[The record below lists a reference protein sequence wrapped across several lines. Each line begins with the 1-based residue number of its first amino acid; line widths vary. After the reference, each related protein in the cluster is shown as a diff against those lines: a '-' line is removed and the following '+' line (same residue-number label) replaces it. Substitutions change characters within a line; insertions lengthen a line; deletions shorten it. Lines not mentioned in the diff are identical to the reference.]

1 MDTLARLNGAAEAGE
16 VLTVVYHG
24 GSQPGAKR
32 LLSPI
37 KVTPREI
44 RARDIATGEVKNF
57 LVSKIE
63 VVPEDH
69 PAKEYISGAI
79 ILPEFTN
86 INDALEAKLPEL
98 TALGWHV
105 EISDSGVTLHQ
116 YFKNG
121 KPKKGADAGIQ
132 LQDDSHN
139 RPWYVFGPDLASAR
153 TFSHL
158 DKAVNLFLAQA
169 YNHAPGNKLA

>member
-1 MDTLARLNGAAEAGE
+1 M
-16 VLTVVYHG
+16 
-24 GSQPGAKR
+24 
-32 LLSPI
+32 
-37 KVTPREI
+37 
-44 RARDIATGEVKNF
+44 
-57 LVSKIE
+57 
-63 VVPEDH
+63 
-69 PAKEYISGAI
+69 
-79 ILPEFTN
+79 
-86 INDALEAKLPEL
+86 
-98 TALGWHV
+98 
-105 EISDSGVTLHQ
+105 EISDSGVKLHQ

-139 RPWYVFGPDLASAR
+139 RPWYVLGPDLASAR